1 MQCLPG
7 QDIPPRGRGRGASR
21 EQGEES
27 PEREQIGQPTHI
39 CPKTGRLSVCCA
51 APPARMGGGGQE
63 GGCTRSRFHPST
75 GTKLWLSILPPV
87 SGNLAWPVPSASYT
101 HATPALCH
109 QIRFTRVEDL
119 TLSPLLHSALWTL
132 NPLNKA
138 KQYSML
144 KMQDCLPCFIVK
156 IKK

>member
-39 CPKTGRLSVCCA
+39 CPKTGRLSVCRA
-51 APPARMGGGGQE
+51 APPARMGGGQE

-75 GTKLWLSILPPV
+75 GTKRWLSILPPV

-109 QIRFTRVEDL
+109 QISFTRVEDL

-132 NPLNKA
+132 NPLNTKPSNIA
-138 KQYSML
+138 CL
-144 KMQDCLPCFIVK
+144 KCKIVCLAL
-156 IKK
+156 